1 MLPLDELV
9 RTLALEPHP
18 EGGFYRETYR
28 SSVIVDTPRGPRPAS
43 TAIHFLVP
51 GDTFSALHRIASDEV
66 WHHHAGA
73 PLRVV
78 QLDEHGAR
86 IDHLLGTD
94 LARGQRP
101 QAVVPAGAWFG
112 AHVEDDGAWSLVG
125 CTVAPGF
132 DFADFELGDRDALL
146 ARFPQHAELVRRL
159 TREG

>member
-1 MLPLDELV
+1 MPTLDELV

-28 SSVIVDTPRGPRPAS
+28 SPVIVDTPRGPRAAS

-51 GDTFSALHRIASDEV
+51 GGTFSALHRIASDEV
-66 WHHHAGA
+66 WHFYAGA

-78 QLDEHGAR
+78 QLGEHGAR
-86 IDHLLGTD
+86 VDHLLGPA

-101 QAVVPAGAWFG
+101 QAVVPAGTWFG
-112 AHVEDDGAWSLVG
+112 AHVEGDGAWSLVG